1 MVIRFLIITAL
12 LLSAGLSFSAESY
25 PRINGVQVFVLNKSY
40 DKDMDTFFSG
50 LKTKGYDTV
59 FLRVFHNR
67 GDRFHFG
74 DEKSDCESG
83 VYFRTSN
90 ACVVRDVLAET
101 VAAARKNRM
110 KVYAW
115 MATRSLSFLKTSE
128 QMESSFA
135 PNGIGSGYGASIF
148 DKNVRETLK
157 VLFADLAKYDIDGI
171 LFQDD
176 FIMRYAEGASSGA
189 KALYET
195 ETGNKLAYDTL
206 FGCKA
211 GFQNTRVTGACADTF
226 LPWARWKNAKLMDFF
241 GELKTSAEAFN
252 PDIKFAANV
261 YYETPIDRMKGL
273 AWYSQSIQSMLA
285 TGFDYLAV
293 MGYHDQIGAEMRKDT
308 QEAVDVL
315 YEVAENLVA
324 VTDESRIIL
333 KLQLSS
339 FDKKRTVDSEQ
350 VDMLCSMSADYPQI
364 SRVLVPVNSLSDIRD
379 ICFSN

>member
-1 MVIRFLIITAL
+1 
-12 LLSAGLSFSAESY
+12 
-25 PRINGVQVFVLNKSY
+25 
-40 DKDMDTFFSG
+40 
-50 LKTKGYDTV
+50 
-59 FLRVFHNR
+59 
-67 GDRFHFG
+67 
-74 DEKSDCESG
+74 
-83 VYFRTSN
+83 
-90 ACVVRDVLAET
+90 
-101 VAAARKNRM
+101 
-110 KVYAW
+110 
-115 MATRSLSFLKTSE
+115 
-128 QMESSFA
+128 MESSFA
-135 PNGIGSGYGASIF
+135 ANGIGSGYGASIF

-176 FIMRYAEGASSGA
+176 FIMRYAEGASSGSQN
-189 KALYET
+189 LYET

-226 LPWARWKNAKLMDFF
+226 LPWARWKNEKLMDFF
-241 GELKTSAEAFN
+241 EELKVSAKAFN

-285 TGFDYLAV
+285 AGFDYLAV

-308 QEAVDVL
+308 DEAVDVL

-339 FDKKRTVDSEQ
+339 FDKKRTVDSDQ
-350 VDMLCSMSADYPQI
+350 INMLCSMSADYPRI